1 MTRGLNAKNL
11 EQNAAIDALLNPEK
25 TLVCLLGPAGT
36 GKTLLAIGAA
46 IHHTRTLLPQNAGKA
61 PEGEGKEERLTR
73 RQRKQLR
80 TQEEKLASGQETER
94 LQIYITRPQ
103 VSMGKEMGFLPG
115 GIDDKMDP
123 WLQPIYDNLDQI
135 VGQQARQKMIR
146 DGAIKLQPLPYIRGR
161 SLVNALL
168 IVDESQNLTPH
179 EVKTIITRAGRGTRI
194 ILTGDPDQID
204 NPYVDRLSNGLTY
217 AADRLGREDFTAV
230 VPLVQGERSPMSARA
245 AELL

>member
-1 MTRGLNAKNL
+1 MSNKKSAAAKGLLIVLSA
-11 EQNAAIDALLNPEK
+11 PSG
-25 TLVCLLGPAGT
+25 C
-36 GKTLLAIGAA
+36 GKTSIV
-46 IHHTRTLLPQNAGKA
+46 
-61 PEGEGKEERLTR
+61 ERLLKRNPDWVRSVSATTR
-73 RQRKQLR
+73 EPRIG
-80 TQEEKLASGQETER
+80 EKNGEDYFFYSKPEFE
-94 LQIYITRPQ
+94 
-103 VSMGKEMGFLPG
+103 
-115 GIDDKMDP
+115 
-123 WLQPIYDNLDQI
+123 
-135 VGQQARQKMIR
+135 KMIR

>member
-1 MTRGLNAKNL
+1 
-11 EQNAAIDALLNPEK
+11 
-25 TLVCLLGPAGT
+25 
-36 GKTLLAIGAA
+36 
-46 IHHTRTLLPQNAGKA
+46 
-61 PEGEGKEERLTR
+61 
-73 RQRKQLR
+73 
-80 TQEEKLASGQETER
+80 
-94 LQIYITRPQ
+94 
-103 VSMGKEMGFLPG
+103 MGKEMGFLPG

-217 AADRLGREDFTAV
+217 AADRLGHAKARRRRMILMNCSASSGKSPHFSSRIPKPSLRLAAK
-230 VPLVQGERSPMSARA
+230 PRAGACRRRRCICSERRSSPGA
-245 AELL
+245 ACR

>member
-1 MTRGLNAKNL
+1 MK
-11 EQNAAIDALLNPEK
+11 AAEA
-25 TLVCLLGPAGT
+25 
-36 GKTLLAIGAA
+36 
-46 IHHTRTLLPQNAGKA
+46 
-61 PEGEGKEERLTR
+61 EGKEERLTR

-80 TQEEKLASGQETER
+80 TQEEKLANGQETER

-135 VGQQARQKMIR
+135 VAQQARQKMIR

-230 VPLVQGERSPMSARA
+230 VPLVQGERSQMSARA
-245 AELL
+245 AEVL